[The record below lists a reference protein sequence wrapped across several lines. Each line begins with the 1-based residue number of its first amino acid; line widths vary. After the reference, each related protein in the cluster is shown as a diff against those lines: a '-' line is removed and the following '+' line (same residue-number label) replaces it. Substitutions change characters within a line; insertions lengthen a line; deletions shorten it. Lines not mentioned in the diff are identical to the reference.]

1 MCWNVCT
8 ASVTIRDIW
17 LILKDVIQLLG
28 SFIFLVA
35 YDFDAVF
42 LFLLIDT
49 RYIFI
54 MFCYSNSNSNED
66 NESKNY
72 SGPLD

>member
-49 RYIFI
+49 
-54 MFCYSNSNSNED
+54 
-66 NESKNY
+66 
-72 SGPLD
+72 